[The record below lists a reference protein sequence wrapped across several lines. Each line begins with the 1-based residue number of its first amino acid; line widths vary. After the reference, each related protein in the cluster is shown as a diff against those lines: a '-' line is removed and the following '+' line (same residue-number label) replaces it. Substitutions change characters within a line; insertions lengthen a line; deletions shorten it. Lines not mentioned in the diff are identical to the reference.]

1 MDRFEENFGSKNES
15 KIDQKLIRESR
26 QEVLVPKTKIF
37 KIPSVLQH
45 FFAIDPVKKYRKI
58 IKNQPN
64 IAQKI
69 NIKRTSKF
77 GSILDPTWPHFG
89 RVLEAKMGPSWL
101 KMGPK
106 IDLKSKTRDDQILNG
121 FKIEFGRT
129 KGEGCL
135 GAVLELF

>member
-1 MDRFEENFGSKNES
+1 MDRFEVDFGGKNGP
-15 KIDQKLIRESR
+15 KINKKLIEKSR
-26 QEVLVPKTKIF
+26 QQVLVPKTKIL

-77 GSILDPTWPHFG
+77 GSILEPTWPHFG
-89 RVLEAKMGPSWL
+89 RVLGAKMGPSWL
-101 KMGPK
+101 KMDTK
-106 IDLKSKTRDDQILNG
+106 IDLKSKTRNDQILNG

-135 GAVLELF
+135 GAV